1 MTNDVDPR
9 VLTSVDET
17 RRDIVRRLVLGSAFV
32 LPAIASFPMDS
43 LAQAQAPVRTLNT
56 GSGDVHHRTNPDG
69 AVKPANPTT
78 IPGTGNPAGPARR

>member
-9 VLTSVDET
+9 VLTSIDET

-43 LAQAQAPVRTLNT
+43 P
-56 GSGDVHHRTNPDG
+56 G
-69 AVKPANPTT
+69 A
-78 IPGTGNPAGPARR
+78 GTGARADPQYGNGRR

>member
-56 GSGDVHHRTNPDG
+56 GTGDVNLRTNPDG
-69 AVKPANPTT
+69 AAKPASPTA
-78 IPGTGNPAGPARR
+78 IPGTGNPTSPARR

>member
-9 VLTSVDET
+9 ILTSVDET

-43 LAQAQAPVRTLNT
+43 LAQAQAPVRTINT
-56 GSGDVHHRTNPDG
+56 TTYDLKTPDG
-69 AVKPANPTT
+69 TAKPANPTT

>member
-32 LPAIASFPMDS
+32 LPAVASFPMDS
-43 LAQAQAPVRTLNT
+43 LAQAQAPVRIFNGATDGLL
-56 GSGDVHHRTNPDG
+56 RTNPDG
-69 AVKPANPTT
+69 AAKPTNPTT
-78 IPGTGNPAGPARR
+78 IPGTGAPAGPARR